1 MKTAGPDTAPDG
13 LPGEPRGTAPGA
25 DATTGRN
32 APSAGPAVPGSR
44 TASLRPGDEAPPLP
58 HPPAAPADEPCAV
71 LATAAE
77 RTSPAGHQ
85 TPGTLLAPADSAADP
100 VAALDTAPHGTSPA
114 GQPTPDTLLAPADPA
129 RWPDVVAVPA
139 ASRARSA
146 VTAALVRRALRKL
159 PLRARFEGIGTFGL
173 GGPLLEVR
181 DPAAFHARIG
191 CGGLVGFGE
200 SYMAGEWDAP
210 DLVAALTVLA
220 AHTAELIPAPLQRLR
235 GLWAPRHP
243 DGERNTPD
251 GSRANISRH
260 YDLSNDLFALF
271 LDHTLTYSGAVF
283 RGFPA
288 SWDRLAPAQHRK
300 IDRLLDLADIGHGTR
315 LLEIG
320 TGWGELALRA
330 AARGARVTSLTL
342 SREQRELALRRVR
355 AAGLADRVSIEL
367 CDYREARG
375 EYDAVVS
382 VEMVEAVGA
391 EFWPVYFRTLDERL
405 APGGRV
411 ALQAITMPHERM
423 LATRSTFT
431 WIHKYV
437 FPGGF
442 IPSTRAVEDTVRDH
456 TGLRLAR
463 RDGFGAHYAETLRL
477 WRERFVERAHEVDA
491 LGFDETFRRLWTF
504 YLAYSEA
511 GFRAGYLDVQQYL
524 FTKENPGR

>member
-1 MKTAGPDTAPDG
+1 MGTSLVDAG
-13 LPGEPRGTAPGA
+13 
-25 DATTGRN
+25 
-32 APSAGPAVPGSR
+32 PSAG
-44 TASLRPGDEAPPLP
+44 
-58 HPPAAPADEPCAV
+58 AA
-71 LATAAE
+71 
-77 RTSPAGHQ
+77 
-85 TPGTLLAPADSAADP
+85 AADP
-100 VAALDTAPHGTSPA
+100 G
-114 GQPTPDTLLAPADPA
+114 
-129 RWPDVVAVPA
+129 RWPDVAVVPS
-139 ASRARSA
+139 ASRARVA
-146 VTAALVRRALRKL
+146 VTAALVRRALSRL
-159 PLRARFEGIGTFGL
+159 PLRVRFDRGGTVGL

-191 CGGLVGFGE
+191 TAGLVGFGE

-210 DLVAALTVLA
+210 DPVAALTVLA

-243 DGERNTPD
+243 RDERNTPD
-251 GSRANISRH
+251 GSRTNISRH

-271 LDHTLTYSGAVF
+271 LDDTLTYSSAVF

-288 SWDRLAPAQHRK
+288 HWDRLAAAQHRK
-300 IDRLLDLADIGHGTR
+300 IDRLLDLADIGAGTR
-315 LLEIG
+315 VLEIG

-342 SREQRELALRRVR
+342 SREQRDLALERVR
-355 AAGLADRVSIEL
+355 AAGHADRVSIEL

-375 EYDAVVS
+375 QYDAVVS

-405 APGGRV
+405 APGGRA

-463 RDGFGAHYAETLRL
+463 RDAFGAHYAETLRL
-477 WRERFVERAHEVDA
+477 WRERFAEHAPQVGA

-511 GFRAGYLDVQQYL
+511 GFRAGYLDVHQYL
-524 FTKENPGR
+524 FTKENPAS

>member
-1 MKTAGPDTAPDG
+1 MRTAP
-13 LPGEPRGTAPGA
+13 PR
-25 DATTGRN
+25 
-32 APSAGPAVPGSR
+32 
-44 TASLRPGDEAPPLP
+44 
-58 HPPAAPADEPCAV
+58 
-71 LATAAE
+71 
-77 RTSPAGHQ
+77 RTSGGR
-85 TPGTLLAPADSAADP
+85 T
-100 VAALDTAPHGTSPA
+100 
-114 GQPTPDTLLAPADPA
+114 APADPA
-129 RWPDVVAVPA
+129 RRPDNAAVPP
-139 ASRARSA
+139 SSWPRRA
-146 VTAALVRRALRKL
+146 VTAALVRRALSGL
-159 PLRARFEGIGTFGL
+159 PVRARFAGSADVGL

-181 DPAAFHARIG
+181 DPAAFHARVG
-191 CGGLVGFGE
+191 TAGLVGFGE

-220 AHTAELIPAPLQRLR
+220 GHAAELIPAPLQRLR

-243 DGERNTPD
+243 HHERNTPD

-271 LDHTLTYSGAVF
+271 LDDTLTYSAAVF

-288 SWDRLAPAQHRK
+288 SWELLASAQRRK
-300 IDRLLDLADIGHGTR
+300 IDRLLDLAGVGEGTR

-342 SREQRELALRRVR
+342 SREQRALALERVR
-355 AAGLADRVSIEL
+355 AAGLGERVRIEL

-391 EFWPVYFRTLDERL
+391 EFWPVYFRALDERL
-405 APGGRV
+405 VPGGRV

-423 LATRSTFT
+423 LATRETFT

-442 IPSTRAVEDTVRDH
+442 IPSTQAIEETVRDH
-456 TGLRLAR
+456 TRLRLAR
-463 RDGFGAHYAETLRL
+463 RDGFGPHYAETLRL
-477 WRERFVERAHEVDA
+477 WRERFAERADEVAA
-491 LGFDETFRRLWTF
+491 LGFDDVFRRLWTF

-511 GFRAGYLDVQQYL
+511 GFRSGYLDVQQYL
-524 FTKENPGR
+524 FTKENPAR

>member
-1 MKTAGPDTAPDG
+1 MRTAEPRTAPED
-13 LPGEPRGTAPGA
+13 RA
-25 DATTGRN
+25 
-32 APSAGPAVPGSR
+32 PAV
-44 TASLRPGDEAPPLP
+44 
-58 HPPAAPADEPCAV
+58 
-71 LATAAE
+71 
-77 RTSPAGHQ
+77 
-85 TPGTLLAPADSAADP
+85 DP
-100 VAALDTAPHGTSPA
+100 V
-114 GQPTPDTLLAPADPA
+114 
-129 RWPDVVAVPA
+129 RWPDVAAVPP
-139 ASRARSA
+139 ASWARAA
-146 VTAALVRRALRKL
+146 VTEALVRRALRGL
-159 PLRARFEGIGTFGL
+159 PLRARFAGSATLGG
-173 GGPLLEVR
+173 GGPLLEVH
-181 DPAAFHARIG
+181 DPRAFHARIG
-191 CGGLVGFGE
+191 TSGLIGFGE

-220 AHTAELIPAPLQRLR
+220 GHAADLVPAPLQRLR

-243 DGERNTPD
+243 RDERNTPD

-271 LDHTLTYSGAVF
+271 LDDTLTYSSAVF

-288 SWDRLAPAQHRK
+288 SRDLLTAAQHRK
-300 IDRLLDLADIGHGTR
+300 IDRLLDMAGVGEGTR

-342 SREQRELALRRVR
+342 SREQRALALERVR
-355 AAGLADRVSIEL
+355 AAGLADRVRIDL
-367 CDYREARG
+367 CDYREAGG

-382 VEMVEAVGA
+382 VEMIEAVGA

-405 APGGRV
+405 VPGGRA

-423 LATRSTFT
+423 LAGRDTFT

-437 FPGGF
+437 FPGGL
-442 IPSTRAVEDTVRDH
+442 IPSTRAIEETVRDH
-456 TGLRLAR
+456 TRLRPAR
-463 RDGFGAHYAETLRL
+463 RDAFGAHYAETLRL
-477 WRERFVERAHEVDA
+477 WRERFTERAEDVEA

-524 FTKENPGR
+524 FTKEGAAR